1 MDRKAMR
8 ERFRRFCRK
17 TIPFPILI
25 ITVLLFLGLF
35 VGMMNKIDQ
44 NTPSDSIDGQYQSAP
59 SSSITYT
66 ASFNGDKF
74 QVKRL
79 EFAVEGENREKL
91 LLEGTYE
98 HVEENLYFLKA
109 SDQTQNAIVVLG
121 KNSFYFYDVEKGT
134 EVQFYRH

>member
-8 ERFRRFCRK
+8 ERFGRFCQK
-17 TIPFPILI
+17 TVPFPILM

-44 NTPSDSIDGQYQSAP
+44 NTPSDSIDGQYQSD
-59 SSSITYT
+59 SSLSGSYT
-66 ASFNGDKF
+66 ASFSRDTF

-79 EFAVEGENREKL
+79 EQVVEGENKEKI

-98 HVEENLYFLKA
+98 HVDENLYLLKA
-109 SDQTQNAIVVLG
+109 SDQTQNAIIVLG
-121 KNSFYFYDVEKGT
+121 KNNFYFYDVEKST

>member
-1 MDRKAMR
+1 MDRKAIR
-8 ERFRRFCRK
+8 EGFGRFCQK
-17 TIPFPILI
+17 TVPFPILM

-44 NTPSDSIDGQYQSAP
+44 NTPSDSIDGQYQSK
-59 SSSITYT
+59 SSLSDSYT

-79 EFAVEGENREKL
+79 ESAVEGENREKL
-91 LLEGTYE
+91 LLEGTFE
-98 HVEENLYFLKA
+98 HVDENLYLLKA
-109 SDQTQNAIVVLG
+109 SDQTQNAIIVLG
-121 KNSFYFYDVEKGT
+121 KNNFYFYDVEKGT

>member
-8 ERFRRFCRK
+8 ERFRRFCQK
-17 TIPFPILI
+17 TVSFPVLM

-44 NTPSDSIDGQYQSAP
+44 NTPSDSIDGQYQSKA
-59 SSSITYT
+59 SLSDSYT
-66 ASFNGDKF
+66 ASFHGDKF

-79 EFAVEGENREKL
+79 ESAVEGENREKL

-134 EVQFYRH
+134 EVQLYRH